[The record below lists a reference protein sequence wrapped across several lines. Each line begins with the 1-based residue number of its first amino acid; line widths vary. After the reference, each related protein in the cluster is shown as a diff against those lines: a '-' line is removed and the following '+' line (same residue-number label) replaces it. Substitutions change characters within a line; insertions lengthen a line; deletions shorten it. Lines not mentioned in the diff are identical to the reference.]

1 MSVIKAF
8 VVQDKVVLADYEL
21 AKRDQRMLDSLK
33 LIPRRTKL
41 CLRNYLTR
49 RFPAV
54 PVPAEILKRTFETEK
69 NGSVVG
75 LELDG
80 EDDEDESD
88 YIDVGNDLTY
98 IGSFSSKT
106 DTNFDARF

>member
-1 MSVIKAF
+1 MRNFSTSDF
-8 VVQDKVVLADYEL
+8 EL

-33 LIPRRTKL
+33 LIPRRTRL

-54 PVPAEILKRTFETEK
+54 PVPSEILKRTDIEK
-69 NGSVVG
+69 NGEIG

-80 EDDEDESD
+80 EDEDDESD

-98 IGSFSSKT
+98 IG
-106 DTNFDARF
+106 

>member
-1 MSVIKAF
+1 
-8 VVQDKVVLADYEL
+8 
-21 AKRDQRMLDSLK
+21 MLDSLK

-54 PVPAEILKRTFETEK
+54 PVPHEILKRSETEK
-69 NGSVVG
+69 NGVIG
-75 LELDG
+75 LELEGDG
-80 EDDEDESD
+80 DDETD

-98 IGSFSSKT
+98 IGFYL
-106 DTNFDARF
+106 